1 MSNNPGKG
9 TSSIY
14 QENKDAFSSQLD
26 LSTSRHLSPQAKANG
41 QVNRLSKVF
50 DTPTIHKDPH
60 TPPPP
65 PSKPQALRSS
75 NARKTYPQDEPEAA
89 CESPSQSTVSNSS
102 RSSREFCRNTP
113 PQSPGMSFKD
123 LQAKF
128 QQAALDSDQKAPP
141 LRSPSI
147 SKWHTNS
154 VSAPS
159 TPPAVDNR
167 SKYSKK
173 LNSDATFTNLR
184 STQTP
189 RYAADQQGSKDRPTI
204 DDTAD
209 LPRVSKPP
217 NIPAKPSLVFGNSGL
232 ATEISHKLERE
243 SPAPANANKKED
255 IKSSDSQAQHSPK
268 MSNVYKNLPAVPNP
282 NRPPVLLRS
291 ESAAFGQDGSLS
303 KSASQRKI
311 WMAKSSGTLSSP
323 VPSSLA
329 STPSL
334 EIPIAR
340 STTGNSV
347 SSTAS
352 SSSTGSQTNG
362 SHKRGR
368 GYNGIGNFFGGGG
381 SSAEDHHQSIKNSI
395 TIVSKEPMP
404 QRDSISSSGS
414 TRPSSSADLNA
425 YSSQPVSPLLDGRDP
440 AAKRS
445 MKRYN
450 VIKELVETERTFSND
465 MALLKEV
472 YYDSALANGSI
483 LDKSDV
489 KLLFSNLPTIVDFEA
504 EFLALLEVSSNM
516 ENDTGCNN
524 DSELMPADQSQGEEQ
539 GSCVG
544 MAFMEKVISMSQIEH
559 IYCEYCKK
567 HETAVIRL
575 QELETKPEVQAF
587 FKSCQQQMQDRTTSW
602 DLGSLLIK
610 PVQRV
615 LKYPLLLQQIRML
628 TEPTHPDFE
637 NLERATKE
645 IQNVADRINE
655 IKRRKDIVEKIVG
668 DRRRTDV
675 SMVHGINKT
684 FTRRAQKFKQAT
696 GIASEGTQD
705 VLFDAL
711 FVKFEEQ
718 QESARQLARD
728 VQAWIRHVKENFE
741 SMYQFSVSLEDLYTS
756 WGGVTVRSL
765 ERVKAFKEC
774 SVSFVTSLSRELEA
788 LVRSIIYTRIDSFL
802 KLFSN
807 PAQVIVKRSNKLID
821 YDRANGIK
829 QKGSVPDKALQE
841 SADAYVSINAQ
852 LVDELP
858 RFLTLSSQYFDLIVE
873 ELAGVQAKF
882 SRLMRNEW
890 KRYMFKGPYAL
901 APDDK
906 NLDHLTTDTIVST
919 YRSAMQDLE
928 PSIQDIIAVNPTQWE
943 DILGFQAPSPDN
955 ITPTSSIQSDQ
966 YFGSFAGGIRTPSL
980 TSLPMSDGGLSSPF
994 RRGIGL
1000 QSTGNS
1006 LNQDTGY
1013 APNLIQVASP
1023 QANWVESS
1031 SVIGDQPLFE
1041 RMVLFDCDAVS
1052 EDQLAVRQGDIVT
1065 IWQADDD
1072 EWWYASST
1080 HTVTGEERWGWVL
1093 AAACH

>member
-14 QENKDAFSSQLD
+14 QENSDAFSSQLD

-50 DTPTIHKDPH
+50 DTPSIHKDPH

-75 NARKTYPQDEPEAA
+75 SARKTQLQDESEAA
-89 CESPSQSTVSNSS
+89 CQSPSQSTVTKSS
-102 RSSREFCRNTP
+102 RSSLEFCKNTP

-128 QQAALDSDQKAPP
+128 QQAALDSDHKAPP

-147 SKWHTNS
+147 SKWQTNS

-159 TPPAVDNR
+159 TPPAVDGR

-173 LNSDATFTNLR
+173 LNSDAAFTNLR

-189 RYAADQQGSKDRPTI
+189 RYAADQQGSKDQSSI
-204 DDTAD
+204 DDSAD

-217 NIPAKPSLVFGNSGL
+217 NIPAKPSLVYGTSGL
-232 ATEISHKLERE
+232 STEISQKLERGP
-243 SPAPANANKKED
+243 PAPINANKKED
-255 IKSSDSQAQHSPK
+255 IKPSDSRAQHSPK
-268 MSNVYKNLPAVPNP
+268 LSNVYKNLPAVPNP

-291 ESAAFGQDGSLS
+291 ESAAFAQDGSMN

-311 WMAKSSGTLSSP
+311 WMPKSSGTLSSP
-323 VPSSLA
+323 VPSSLV
-329 STPSL
+329 STPTL

-395 TIVSKEPMP
+395 TIVSREPMQ
-404 QRDSISSSGS
+404 QRDSMSSSGS

-425 YSSQPVSPLLDGRDP
+425 YGSQPASPLLDDRDP
-440 AAKRS
+440 EAKRV
-445 MKRYN
+445 MKRHN

-465 MALLKEV
+465 MALLKEI

-483 LDKSDV
+483 LDRSDV

-504 EFLALLEVSSNM
+504 EFLALLEVYSNM
-516 ENDTGCNN
+516 ENDTDCNN
-524 DSELMPADQSQGEEQ
+524 DGELISNDQSKGEEQ

-544 MAFMEKVISMSQIEH
+544 MAFLNMMPQIEH

-628 TEPTHPDFE
+628 TLPTHSDFE

-645 IQNVADRINE
+645 IQEVADRINE

-774 SVSFVTSLSRELEA
+774 SVSFVTSLARELEA

-882 SRLMRNEW
+882 CRLMRNEW

-906 NLDHLTTDTIVST
+906 NLDNLTTETIVST
-919 YRSAMQDLE
+919 YISAMQDLE

-943 DILGFQAPSPDN
+943 DISGFQAPSPGN
-955 ITPTSSIQSDQ
+955 ITPTSSVQSDQ

-980 TSLPMSDGGLSSPF
+980 ISLPMSDGGPSSPF
-994 RRGIGL
+994 RRGLSL

-1006 LNQDTGY
+1006 LNHDTGY
-1013 APNLIQVASP
+1013 APNVIHVASP
-1023 QANWVESS
+1023 QPNWAESS
-1031 SVIGDQPLFE
+1031 SVNGDQPLFE
-1041 RMVLFDCDAVS
+1041 RMVLFDCDAAS

-1065 IWQADDD
+1065 VWQADDD

-1093 AAACH
+1093 AAVCQ